1 MGMIRP
7 IKKAE
12 KDTTIAGHFS
22 ELTDPR
28 IDRTKRHKLVDIITI
43 AICSTL
49 SMGESWDAMEEFGQ
63 AHEQWLRKFLELPG
77 GIPSHDTFNRVF
89 ARIDPDQF
97 RTCFISWVKSIEPKF
112 GGDIIP
118 IDGKTVR
125 GSHDRANGNKA
136 IHMVSAWACHSSLV
150 LGQLKTEE
158 KSNEITAIPKLLDLL
173 EIKGCVV
180 SIDAMG
186 CQKKIADKIVEKQA
200 DWVFGLKGNQSIF
213 HQDVIAWFES
223 LDLDRWCRNPSV
235 FLETKEKNHGRQETR
250 RYYYFTDHSLG
261 RYAEQWKGFRGIGM
275 VESIRDNGKKV
286 TTERRYFIAS
296 MSGDVKRFAQAVR
309 SHWGI
314 ENLLH
319 WVLDVSFSED
329 ANRTR
334 KGHAPENLAI
344 LRHIALNI
352 LRKDTASKKSI
363 KLKRLRAGWDT
374 DYLEQ
379 LLDILQAA

>member
-7 IKKAE
+7 INEEE

-22 ELTDPR
+22 DLNDPR
-28 IDRTKRHKLVDIITI
+28 IDRTKRHKLADIITI

-49 SMGESWDAMEEFGQ
+49 CMGESWDAMEEFGQ
-63 AHEQWLRKFLELPG
+63 THEQWLRKFLELPN

-112 GGDIIP
+112 DGDIIP

-125 GSHDRANGNKA
+125 RSHDRANGNKA

-150 LGQLKTEE
+150 LGQLKNEE

-186 CQKKIADKIVEKQA
+186 CQKKIAEKIVEKQA
-200 DWVFGLKGNQSIF
+200 DWVFSLKGNQSTF

-223 LDLDRWCRNPSV
+223 VDLDQCCRDASV
-235 FLETKEKNHGRQETR
+235 FLETKEKKHGRLETR

-261 RYAEQWKGFRGIGM
+261 HYAEQWKGFRGIGM
-275 VESIRDNGKKV
+275 VESIRDDGKKV
-286 TTERRYFIAS
+286 TTDRRYFIAS
-296 MSGDVKRFAQAVR
+296 LSGDVKRFAQAVR

-314 ENLLH
+314 ENSLH

-334 KGHAPENLAI
+334 KGHAPENYSI

-352 LRKDTASKKSI
+352 LRKDTTSKKSI

-379 LLDILQAA
+379 LLDVLQAA